1 MPVAPLPRQ
10 ALIDVRG
17 VMRALYRAR
26 LAGGASELELRRWRD
41 LGEDVLRILRRTRF
55 GPDAGLW
62 ADARLRLRLV
72 LGAARELPDELV
84 PGVHALLEAAA
95 RPILAAP
102 EQPGENAVETL
113 GAKVG

>member
-1 MPVAPLPRQ
+1 MTAPLPRQ
-10 ALIDVRG
+10 ALEDVRR

-26 LAGGASELELRRWRD
+26 LAAGAEEPELRRWRD
-41 LGEDVLRILRRTRF
+41 LGEDVVRLLRRTRF
-55 GPDAGLW
+55 ETDARLW

-72 LGAARELPDELV
+72 LGACQELPAELV
-84 PGVHALLEAAA
+84 PGVRALLEAAA

-102 EQPGENAVETL
+102 EQPGERAIETV